1 MIVRL
6 CATIPGIQNDVANS
20 LQLSIDTVKE
30 NELHDRIKHLADSDQ
45 RLEKVERDLEKLQGR
60 VNIHEDV
67 ISNIKATIDET
78 SKEVEKEKKKI
89 DAIQSNQGMLT
100 GILHFRFLTIFQNL
114 MINLLF
120 QRL

>member
-6 CATIPGIQNDVANS
+6 CATIPGIQNYLANS

-100 GILHFRFLTIFQNL
+100 GILHFRFLTIFQNI

>member
-1 MIVRL
+1 MIERL
-6 CATIPGIQNDVANS
+6 CATIPGIQNYLANS

-30 NELHDRIKHLADSDQ
+30 NELHNRIKHLADSDQ
-45 RLEKVERDLEKLQGR
+45 RLEKVERDLEKLQRR

-100 GILHFRFLTIFQNL
+100 GILHFIFFTIFQNL

>member
-30 NELHDRIKHLADSDQ
+30 NELYDRIKHLADSDQ
-45 RLEKVERDLEKLQGR
+45 RLEKVERDFEKLQGI

-67 ISNIKATIDET
+67 IGNMKATMDET
-78 SKEVEKEKKKI
+78 SKEVEQEKKKI
-89 DAIQSNQGMLT
+89 DAIQSNQGMLK
-100 GILHFRFLTIFQNL
+100 GILHFRFLTVFQNL
-114 MINLLF
+114 LINLLF